1 MVLVPDGF
9 ELDENLTVRTHDGKL
24 IGHGYTLT
32 NMSRAVARS
41 SNRQE
46 FCDMNEHT
54 MTTTHASTRPR
65 GTPAVYT
72 LDDLERIERSI
83 SSAPLPERQL
93 TTSDALA
100 ALAPAL
106 SKARDKG
113 HSLAGLVQL
122 CVQQGLHVSER
133 AVSRAI
139 STVRASKTAKRKQAA
154 SAA

>member
-1 MVLVPDGF
+1 MA
-9 ELDENLTVRTHDGKL
+9 H
-24 IGHGYTLT
+24 
-32 NMSRAVARS
+32 S
-41 SNRQE
+41 
-46 FCDMNEHT
+46 
-54 MTTTHASTRPR
+54 HASITPR
-65 GTPAVYT
+65 ATPAIYT
-72 LDDLERIERSI
+72 LDDLDRIEKSI
-83 SSAPLPERQL
+83 SSAPVPARPLSA
-93 TTSDALA
+93 TDALA

-139 STVRASKTAKRKQAA
+139 STARASKTTKRKQAA